1 MRRILAA
8 FTLAAGIAPLGGLLP
23 VAQPLIA
30 QTDPGEWSIEAEV
43 GGTVFYGNRE
53 QNHFNVGTQIERED
67 ALFESAT
74 EFRFTYGTA
83 PDAERKREVVRR
95 SWVANSSLDF
105 QPNER
110 IRPFVS
116 GRMESSFEREIGL
129 RYDAGTGFKFDHRID
144 RDNRTEFSVSILA
157 ERTYSRS
164 PDADTRVDDVS
175 LARFS
180 SDFRFRRTVWG
191 DRVGLDL
198 RAVYR
203 PVFDAFGDFTFSSRN
218 AISLELTEIIALRF
232 SLRHEYDSGAVERG
246 ADTNRDGQVQMSVVA
261 GF

>member
-1 MRRILAA
+1 MRFFTSLPLVVLAGV
-8 FTLAAGIAPLGGLLP
+8 LLGWPWGGEPLL
-23 VAQPLIA
+23 A

-43 GGTVFYGNRE
+43 GGAFFFGNRE
-53 QNHFNVGTQIERED
+53 QNHFNTRTQIERED

-83 PDAERKREVVRR
+83 PDADGNREIVRR
-95 SWVANSSLDF
+95 SWVADSSLDF

-110 IRPFVS
+110 VRPFVS

-129 RYDAGTGFKFDHRID
+129 RYDAGAGFKFDHRID
-144 RDNRTEFSVSILA
+144 RDNRTEFSVSLLA

-164 PDADTRVDDVS
+164 QDVTSTSDDVS

-180 SDFRFRRTVWG
+180 SDFRFRRTLWD
-191 DRVGLDL
+191 DRVALDV
-198 RAVYR
+198 RAIYR

-218 AISLELTEIIALRF
+218 AASFSITEIVALRF
-232 SLRHEYDSGAVERG
+232 SVRADYDAGAVARG
-246 ADTNRDGQVQMSVVA
+246 AETNQDGQVQVSLVA